1 MFFYIFFLFNH
12 SFKFMNLHLTKLPS
26 LDPEY
31 NILPSLERQIQVI
44 GPLCSLHLN
53 GISSLWPV

>member
-1 MFFYIFFLFNH
+1 
-12 SFKFMNLHLTKLPS
+12 MNLHLTKLPS

-31 NILPSLERQIQVI
+31 NVLPSLERQMQVI

-53 GISSLWPV
+53 SMSSLWPV